1 MRFSSGIP
9 GPPSRP
15 ASRTFLSCYWLLTI
29 TITAIYTGNLIAFLT
44 IKKIKLPVNTL
55 EDLADHPEFQAGL
68 SVGTAYYD
76 LFKVISWSHKRN
88 FLSYDLFEVTYTY
101 FY

>member
-29 TITAIYTGNLIAFLT
+29 TITAIYTGNLIAFMT

-55 EDLADHPEFQAGL
+55 EDLADHPEFQAGI

-76 LFKVISWSHKRN
+76 LFKVISW
-88 FLSYDLFEVTYTY
+88 
-101 FY
+101 